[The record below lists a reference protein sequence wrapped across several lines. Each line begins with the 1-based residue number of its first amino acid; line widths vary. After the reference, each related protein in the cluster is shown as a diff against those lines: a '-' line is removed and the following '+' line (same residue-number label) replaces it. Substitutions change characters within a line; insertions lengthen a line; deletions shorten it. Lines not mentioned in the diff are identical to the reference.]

1 MCIHILTVVVCSIAK
16 TASMNVAFK
25 ATRMRDSIIEGQDRF
40 IMRKSNNVDVD
51 LRENCDEDLAD
62 VGHNADADLYLYVVN
77 QESTDL
83 IREAHMGDVSFSL
96 NGNGLSQ
103 DLFYLQSHSLD

>member
-1 MCIHILTVVVCSIAK
+1 
-16 TASMNVAFK
+16 
-25 ATRMRDSIIEGQDRF
+25 MRELD
-40 IMRKSNNVDVD
+40 NADVS
-51 LRENCDEDLAD
+51 LREDCEEDLAD
-62 VGHNADADLYLYVVN
+62 VGYNAVLYVVN

-103 DLFYLQSHSLD
+103 DLFYFQSHSLD